1 MYTDN
6 RLIQIVDNLEKKG
19 PMLSTG
25 TLFIKKKRKA
35 IEICLRGRI

>member
-25 TLFIKKKRKA
+25 TFLLNLNLQSNCNDAMK
-35 IEICLRGRI
+35 

>member
-1 MYTDN
+1 MYMDN

-25 TLFIKKKRKA
+25 TFLLK
-35 IEICLRGRI
+35 